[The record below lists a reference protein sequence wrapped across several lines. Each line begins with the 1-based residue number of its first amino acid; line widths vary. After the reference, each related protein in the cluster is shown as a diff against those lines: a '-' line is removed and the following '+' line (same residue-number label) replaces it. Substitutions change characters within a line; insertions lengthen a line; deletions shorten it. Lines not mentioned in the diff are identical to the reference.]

1 MDVQFDLTAEGQLQF
16 FQEPGT
22 SGDDVN
28 NTFSVLMFLTTMP
41 GMMLV
46 LNCCS

>member
-16 FQEPGT
+16 FQEPGA

-28 NTFSVLMFLTTMP
+28 NTFSGWHKTFNLCRLGHLYVRC
-41 GMMLV
+41 
-46 LNCCS
+46 N